1 MRHWASLVA
10 AGCTLT
16 LCALT
21 MPASPAH
28 SQTFGRWSVSAD
40 SDSYLWASTTND
52 SGHALGQ
59 FCSLSE
65 GSCVWLI
72 TMSPGCDPG
81 EKYTALANTDA
92 GAEAVGMICG
102 GPLEGS
108 PGRYGYAFNDFDR
121 LTSLVTRGSS
131 RIGIAIPLNGGQF
144 RVVRFDLQGSQAALA
159 AMRSTAAS
167 KLRPARRGTRDEQL

>member
-1 MRHWASLVA
+1 M
-10 AGCTLT
+10 
-16 LCALT
+16 
-21 MPASPAH
+21 
-28 SQTFGRWSVSAD
+28 
-40 SDSYLWASTTND
+40 
-52 SGHALGQ
+52 
-59 FCSLSE
+59 
-65 GSCVWLI
+65 
-72 TMSPGCDPG
+72 
-81 EKYTALANTDA
+81 
-92 GAEAVGMICG
+92 
-102 GPLEGS
+102 